1 MEARQPYQYS
11 AWDGTQEVPDFSADD
26 ILDQLAD
33 DLLRAGD
40 PRKALR
46 NLLQRGFTLPDGR
59 RFDGLRRLLQQM
71 QREREAMLDRYDPSR
86 TIDAIREKLDEI
98 IQMERESIESRGTNR
113 SSTEGSDGSS
123 TGESPS
129 KPGEGESGREQ
140 GQAGQQTAG
149 LPGGS
154 EPGREQGQAGQQRA
168 GGFADGSQSEGGR
181 QRGSEGAGD
190 GRSQGSQP
198 GRSAP
203 QQGGGRAGDG
213 RSQGSQPGGSAPQ
226 QGSERAGDGGP
237 QGSQPGGSAPQQG
250 GEHAGDGGADGS
262 GGDVRELEAMLER
275 MLERKRS
282 QLDQLPRDNAGRIR
296 SLREYDFMSAEAR
309 EAFESL
315 VGDLQRRLLQQYSQ
329 SLKDGV
335 GQITP
340 EMLDATRQM
349 VQDLNQMIE
358 ASRQGDRHAFQEF
371 MNKWGQNFPP
381 DIETLDDLLSYLQQ
395 QASQVQALLDSMD
408 PQSRQ
413 ELLDMMSELLRDD
426 RLQLDLAQLG
436 ANLEAMGY
444 PIQGGGF
451 PFEGSD
457 APGFGESLD
466 MMRRLQAMEQL
477 EEALARDPLSALS
490 DAANN
495 TSGLSPSSLFG
506 RRMGAQI
513 EAVKDMAESLLEA
526 GYLKRNGERL
536 ELTPRAIRKLGDS
549 ALKEIFQKLKDDRQ
563 GGHQTHRRGQGG
575 DLAAH
580 SKPYNFGDPFHV
592 DLRST
597 LMNGVRR
604 GARSPLRLMPSD
616 FDVFETER
624 AVRHAT
630 VLAIDTSRSMFL
642 RGLFLEA
649 KKTALALDSLIRGQ
663 FPHDVL
669 QIIGFADVAYE
680 LTRDDLPALAENY
693 MVQGTNYEMA
703 LALSRRLL
711 ARHRGGNRQIL
722 FVTDGEPTA
731 CCVPNGGIY
740 VNYPAPGF
748 VRRAAL
754 TEAARCYR
762 EGIVINT
769 FMLDADQALVSFV
782 ERMTAVNRG
791 RAFLTGP
798 YHLGE
803 HVLLDYLDKRV
814 TKKL

>member
-1 MEARQPYQYS
+1 MEARQPFQYS

-86 TIDAIREKLDEI
+86 MIDSIREKLDEI
-98 IQMERESIESRGTNR
+98 ISMEREDIENR
-113 SSTEGSDGSS
+113 KSAQRPGGMAGSGSDGQGVADQPATDRDGLPTSRQDAGELSPGPSS
-123 TGESPS
+123 GPHSASQGPSMGSDTGYQHGDSSPAGES
-129 KPGEGESGREQ
+129 ES
-140 GQAGQQTAG
+140 A
-149 LPGGS
+149 
-154 EPGREQGQAGQQRA
+154 
-168 GGFADGSQSEGGR
+168 
-181 QRGSEGAGD
+181 
-190 GRSQGSQP
+190 
-198 GRSAP
+198 SA
-203 QQGGGRAGDG
+203 
-213 RSQGSQPGGSAPQ
+213 
-226 QGSERAGDGGP
+226 SERPDA
-237 QGSQPGGSAPQQG
+237 
-250 GEHAGDGGADGS
+250 
-262 GGDVRELEAMLER
+262 ELQAMLER
-275 MLERKRS
+275 MLERKQT
-282 QLDQLPRDNAGRIR
+282 QLDRLPPDNAGRIR
-296 SLREYDFMSAEAR
+296 GLREYDFLSSGAR
-309 EAFESL
+309 EAFETL
-315 VGDLQRRLLQQYSQ
+315 VGGMQRRMLQQYSQ
-329 SLKDGV
+329 TLKDGV

-349 VQDLNQMIE
+349 VQDLNQMIA
-358 ASRQGDRHAFQEF
+358 ASRQGDRQAFQEF
-371 MNKWGQNFPP
+371 MDKWGHNFPP
-381 DIETLDDLLSYLQQ
+381 GIESLDDLLSYLQQ
-395 QASQVQALLDSMD
+395 QASQMQTLLDSMD
-408 PQSRQ
+408 SQARQ
-413 ELLDMMSELLRDD
+413 ELMDMMSELLRDD
-426 RLQLDLAQLG
+426 RLQLDLAQLS

-451 PFEGSD
+451 PFEGTD

-477 EEALARDPLSALS
+477 EAALARDPLSALS
-490 DAANN
+490 DAETN
-495 TSGLSPSSLFG
+495 SDGSSLSSLFG

-513 EAVKDMAESLLEA
+513 DAVKDMADSLLDA

-536 ELTPRAIRKLGDS
+536 ELTPRAIRKIGDS

-563 GGHQTHRRGQGG
+563 GGHETRRRGQGG
-575 DLAAH
+575 DLAAN
-580 SKPYNFGDPFHV
+580 SRPYNFGDPFHV

-616 FDVFETER
+616 FDVFETEQ

-669 QIIGFADVAYE
+669 YIIGFAYVAYE
-680 LTRDDLPALAENY
+680 LTRDDLPALAEND

-703 LALSRRLL
+703 LALSRKLL

-731 CCVPNGGIY
+731 CTKPNGDIY
-740 VNYPAPGF
+740 VGYPAPGF

-754 TEAARCYR
+754 TEAARCHR

-769 FMLDADQALVSFV
+769 FMLDADQGLVSFV
-782 ERMTAVNRG
+782 EKMTTVNRG

-814 TKKL
+814 SKKI